1 MTTDISN
8 SSPDTPT
15 RTVDDQAFKYTWHLK
30 LYLLMPI
37 ILVICLLLSLPI
49 LWNYSKEFEITKI
62 RELGAVQLNLYKS
75 SAEDAAEKYRYLIQL
90 LKRNND
96 IRNAL
101 RWENAV
107 ARNLSNTYLES
118 IIDQTN
124 IREIMLLNR
133 YGEVI
138 SSSNWLAR
146 YNLIGTDLSARPY
159 FQIPNQKTVQGIFNI
174 AGNKL
179 NPSYY
184 LSEPVYFDNEFVG
197 NVVVRISLETLQQNW
212 QSNQSNVIVTDSNGI
227 IFVSG
232 NIELIRKTLG
242 VLSSSTINK
251 INRLWSIDLPILPS
265 AGVLKIDSNS
275 DVVLTLNQNGTTRDA
290 KSYLIQTANLESL
303 SAKIHYLSDLSEVQ
317 RSAYT
322 NIVAVI
328 MPVLFIC
335 ILLLFLRERRLKLAQ
350 KLAQR
355 DELENRVEKR
365 TRELKSAQQELIQSS
380 KLAALGKMSA
390 AIVHEL
396 NQPITAI
403 RTVSSSVGLLAQ
415 QGQREGA
422 EKGLRKI
429 IELTDYMSSITRQ
442 LKVFSRKPSG
452 TERFRTASIKAV
464 LEASLRMFGDQF
476 KQQKI
481 RIQSR
486 YPEHEIIVAADP
498 LKLEQIFIN
507 LISNALDAMANK
519 PGKLKIDVEQLHPQ
533 CMIRITDT
541 GGGINEEDLPH
552 LFEPFFTTKQVGE
565 GLGLGLSIAY
575 GIVRELNGS
584 MLAYNSEQGGAV
596 FEVTLPYAEEEIPSA
611 ESDSE

>member
-1 MTTDISN
+1 MTTGTSN
-8 SSPDTPT
+8 KRLNASPASDQNSDT
-15 RTVDDQAFKYTWHLK
+15 RLTWHLK
-30 LYLLMPI
+30 LYLLLPVM
-37 ILVICLLLSLPI
+37 LVIGLLVSLPL
-49 LWNYSKEFEITKI
+49 LWSYSKQFEIAQI
-62 RELGAVQLNLYKS
+62 RQTGVEQLNLYKS
-75 SAEDAAEKYRYLIQL
+75 SAEDAAEKYRYLIEL

-101 RWENAV
+101 RWESAQ
-107 ARNLSNTYLES
+107 ARDLSNAYLES
-118 IIDQTN
+118 IIGQTN
-124 IREIMLLNR
+124 IREILLLNR
-133 YGEVI
+133 HGQAI

-146 YNLIGTDLSARPY
+146 YNLIGADLSARPY
-159 FQIPNQKTVQGIFNI
+159 FQIPNQETIQGIFNI

-184 LSEPVYFDNEFVG
+184 LSEPVYFDSEFVG
-197 NVVVRISLETLQQNW
+197 NVVVRISLESLQQSW
-212 QSNQSNVIVTDSNGI
+212 QSNRSNVMITDRNGI

-232 NIELIRKTLG
+232 NVNLIRQTLG

-251 INRLWSIDLPILPS
+251 INTLWSIDLPILPS
-265 AGVLKIDSNS
+265 AGVLKIDRNN
-275 DVVLTLNQNGTTRDA
+275 DVVLTLSQTDNDNRDT
-290 KSYLIQTANLESL
+290 KNYLIQTAKLDSL
-303 SAKIHYLSDLSEVQ
+303 NAKIHYLSDLSDVQ

-355 DELENRVEKR
+355 DELEHQIEKR
-365 TRELKSAQQELIQSS
+365 TQELKSAQQELIQSS
-380 KLAALGKMSA
+380 KLAALGTMSA

-403 RTVSSSVGLLAQ
+403 RTLSSSVGLLSQ
-415 QGQREGA
+415 QGQRDGT

-452 TERFRTASIKAV
+452 TDRFRTASIKSV
-464 LEASLRMFGDQF
+464 LEASLRMFANQF
-476 KQQKI
+476 DSQNVYV
-481 RIQSR
+481 RAH
-486 YPEHEIIVAADP
+486 YPAQEVVVAADP
-498 LKLEQIFIN
+498 VKLEQVFVN
-507 LISNALDAMANK
+507 LLSNALDAMTGTTK
-519 PGKLKIDVEQLHPQ
+519 KLRIDVQHRHPQ
-533 CMIRITDT
+533 CLIRISDS
-541 GGGINEEDLPH
+541 GNGIAEDDLPH

-575 GIVRELNGS
+575 GIVRELNGT
-584 MLAYNSEQGGAV
+584 MVAQNHPDGGAV
-596 FEVTLPYAEEEIPSA
+596 FDVTLPYAEDELPMTA
-611 ESDSE
+611 RQ